1 MAAAAGLHDADLSS
15 QLLRKLR
22 HKVQKF
28 KAYLGHSDDIGNLV
42 RPRFQSQ
49 RRFRDIVQY

>member
-1 MAAAAGLHDADLSS
+1 METAAAAGLHDADLSS

-28 KAYLGHSDDIGNLV
+28 KAYPGHSDDIGNLV
-42 RPRFQSQ
+42 RPRFKVKGGLG
-49 RRFRDIVQY
+49 I